1 MVEAANRISRPLV
14 GGTPIERAA
23 RVRTGARHGFAA
35 PHVPRIPRQVVVLVG
50 LSTAAYAGS
59 LASVAA
65 LQSAAEASTVADRA
79 PAAAALADAVARNDA
94 LAARLHD
101 VASIQA
107 EAAAAYDRLTAQI
120 AADEKALTSLAAKVA
135 AVDGSSRSLPTSV
148 AMPRSVRVVVTSG
161 GGQTRHATTGGSGVP

>member
-1 MVEAANRISRPLV
+1 MVEATNRVSRPLV
-14 GGTPIERAA
+14 GGRAIERAA
-23 RVRTGARHGFAA
+23 RGAEEPRRRVTG

-65 LQSAAEASTVADRA
+65 LQSAAEASTVAERA
-79 PAAAALADAVARNDA
+79 PAAAALADAIARNDA
-94 LAARLHD
+94 LAARLRD
-101 VASIQA
+101 AASTQA

-120 AADEKALTSLAAKVA
+120 AAHEKALTSLAAKVA

>member
-1 MVEAANRISRPLV
+1 MVEATNGISRPL
-14 GGTPIERAA
+14 GGGRPIERAA
-23 RVRTGARHGFAA
+23 RGATEPRHRVPA

-50 LSTAAYAGS
+50 LSTAAYAAS

-79 PAAAALADAVARNDA
+79 PAAAAIADAIARNDA
-94 LAARLHD
+94 LAARLRD
-101 VASIQA
+101 VASTQA

-120 AADEKALTSLAAKVA
+120 SADEKALTSLGAKVA